1 MIIRRSAPGNDVPL
15 ANGTRGGMTSGPA
28 LVRPCYAILFSPSA
42 TGFLQG
48 YTAAGEL
55 RTINVDNRAKGVWHL
70 ESFAQFLPGGTTVS
84 TSDVEL
90 GWDQ

>member
-15 ANGTRGGMTSGPA
+15 SNGTRGSMISGPA
-28 LVRPCYAILFSPSA
+28 LVRPTYAILFSPRA
-42 TGFLQG
+42 TGFIRG

-55 RTINVDNRAKGVWHL
+55 RTINVDDRAKGVWHL
-70 ESFAQFLPGGTTVS
+70 ESFVQFVFLGTTVL